1 MDRHKERVVEEVVS
15 EERVQEAFGD
25 SKEVFVRRRCRF
37 EEKVVRRTLASKV
50 VAEEEVGRV
59 GRTAKVV
66 SEGIEVKEAIG
77 GQVSFWE
84 KTQREVGQE
93 ERVVIIIIILVG
105 LVVAESSQRR
115 RGLQDAGDEGGS
127 G

>member
-1 MDRHKERVVEEVVS
+1 MDGHKEREVVS
-15 EERVQEAFGD
+15 EERVQEAFRD
-25 SKEVFVRRRCRF
+25 SKGVFVRRKCRS
-37 EEKVVRRTLASKV
+37 EEEVVRRSLASKV

-66 SEGIEVKEAIG
+66 SEEIEVKEAIC

-93 ERVVIIIIILVG
+93 ERVVVIVIILVG
-105 LVVAESSQRR
+105 FVIAESSQRR
-115 RGLQDAGDEGGS
+115 RGFQDAGDEGGS

>member
-1 MDRHKERVVEEVVS
+1 MDRHKEREVVS

-37 EEKVVRRTLASKV
+37 EEKAVRRTLASKV
-50 VAEEEVGRV
+50 VAEEEVGRIV
-59 GRTAKVV
+59 RTAKVV
-66 SEGIEVKEAIG
+66 SKGIEVKEAIG
-77 GQVSFWE
+77 GQVNLWE

-105 LVVAESSQRR
+105 FVVVTESSQGS
-115 RGLQDAGDEGGS
+115 RGLQDARDEGVS

>member
-1 MDRHKERVVEEVVS
+1 MDGHKEREVVS

-25 SKEVFVRRRCRF
+25 SKGVIVRRRCRS
-37 EEKVVRRTLASKV
+37 EEEVVRRSLASKV
-50 VAEEEVGRV
+50 VAEEEIGRV
-59 GRTAKVV
+59 VRTAKVV
-66 SEGIEVKEAIG
+66 SKGIEVKEAIG
-77 GQVSFWE
+77 GQVSLWE

>member
-1 MDRHKERVVEEVVS
+1 MDGHKEREVVS

-25 SKEVFVRRRCRF
+25 SKGVFVRRRCRS
-37 EEKVVRRTLASKV
+37 EEEVVRRSLASKV
-50 VAEEEVGRV
+50 VAEEEIGRV
-59 GRTAKVV
+59 VCTAKVV
-66 SEGIEVKEAIG
+66 SKGIEVKEAIG
-77 GQVSFWE
+77 GQVSLWE

-105 LVVAESSQRR
+105 FVVVAESSQGS